1 MFVSLRRLRRKP
13 AESLVQE
20 YSRMTKI
27 LLVEKTRYTQL
38 SATGQA
44 LFIWEASDSFEAA
57 IARVLKEL
65 ETLLRK
71 HKDRMYKH

>member
-1 MFVSLRRLRRKP
+1 
-13 AESLVQE
+13 
-20 YSRMTKI
+20 MTKI

-57 IARVLKEL
+57 IAKVLKEL